1 MSKRKNP
8 ISNDTSVDP
17 VIGQSLDADTDPK
30 PSQDK
35 LTGKCRQDE
44 LHAAQNVK
52 DTIPG
57 VSRRKFMSGA
67 TTLAVLG
74 STGVLELLAPTTAEA
89 IERGPFVA
97 NPQQR
102 VNQFVTVRNNA
113 TTEDANIE
121 ITQFPHRDNGDDE
134 LYPDRLGSFSK
145 TLPHNDFGEVDQ
157 SAYHALLHAV
167 DTGSPADFCAVPL
180 AGPARVEMANPPG
193 RLPPTTTSPDSP
205 DTSVLPPPPFASG
218 ALAP

>member
-1 MSKRKNP
+1 
-8 ISNDTSVDP
+8 
-17 VIGQSLDADTDPK
+17 
-30 PSQDK
+30 
-35 LTGKCRQDE
+35 
-44 LHAAQNVK
+44 
-52 DTIPG
+52 
-57 VSRRKFMSGA
+57 MSGA
-67 TTLAVLG
+67 ATLAVLG

-157 SAYHALLHAV
+157 AAYNSLLHAV
-167 DTGSPADFCAVPL
+167 ETGSPADFCTVPL
-180 AGPARVEMANPPG
+180 AVGARLKMANPLG
-193 RLPPTTTSPDSP
+193 GLPINTWVTGSPDARWLRP
-205 DTSVLPPPPFASG
+205 
-218 ALAP
+218 